1 MKSNECVS
9 TYKSLGGAAGGDLT
23 IHTITLLPKNPEQFI
38 VCNKSST
45 VVIMNMQGQVQCNS
59 LEISFLLYRVMN
71 SIDFNI
77 FA

>member
-1 MKSNECVS
+1 MKSGECVS

-45 VVIMNMQGQVQCNS
+45 VVIMNMQGQVS
-59 LEISFLLYRVMN
+59 SFYRRCSYGGKMKHLSVLY
-71 SIDFNI
+71 F
-77 FA
+77 